1 MCNYS
6 IVLRCRFDLDQKIR
20 KGTFWSRQFCNGLG
34 ASRLGTKTPVAH
46 IITPPHLMFRSAV
59 EVPDVNAIINTLR
72 PHPVVTSVEGRQWL
86 SLPHTTIQIQGT
98 PLISLL
104 DSGSE
109 VTCINE
115 ENFIALKAR
124 DTIHTLPVSTSRLV
138 GATGQQSSRIN
149 WQALHWS
156 SPFQA

>member
-1 MCNYS
+1 MLRRMGW
-6 IVLRCRFDLDQKIR
+6 VLTK
-20 KGTFWSRQFCNGLG
+20 GLG
-34 ASRLGTKTPVAH
+34 ASRLGTKTSVAH

-115 ENFIALKAR
+115 ENFIALKAHCR
-124 DTIHTLPVSTSRLV
+124 CPHLVSWVLPDNRVR
-138 GATGQQSSRIN
+138 GSSGKDY
-149 WQALHWS
+149 WS